1 MTRNRRFRLLDLFVL
16 AASAPIWVPVMAIC
30 AAAVAI
36 GSGRPV
42 FFRQERVGRDGA
54 AFQVLKF
61 RSMRMSDRPEA
72 PSAATITGVGAVLRR
87 TSLDELPQLLNVLR
101 GEMSL
106 VGPRPMLPRQVAALS
121 CGQERRHLVRP
132 GHTGLAQVSGRNS
145 IPWAQRLALDVQWA
159 TSATPRDYFR
169 IIATTFGGLQRKTRK
184 TRIPNRR
191 QAWLAIGMVLTL
203 VNQQAQRLL
212 GLHSGRVVLFV
223 TEYREHF
230 QSVDHASLGLTKPK
244 RNCPQE
250 CRATHKLSLASSIIC
265 RSHLRPNTPQ
275 PPVECVY
282 SPSMDEECA
291 DRGGDCPD

>member
-132 GHTGLAQVSGRNS
+132 GLTGLAQVSGRNS

-169 IIATTFGGLQRKTRK
+169 IIATTFGVVATGQGVDGNDADDPFVR
-184 TRIPNRR
+184 
-191 QAWLAIGMVLTL
+191 L
-203 VNQQAQRLL
+203 VYA
-212 GLHSGRVVLFV
+212 H
-223 TEYREHF
+223 
-230 QSVDHASLGLTKPK
+230 DHAQDDAAVPVAPVLRLDAP
-244 RNCPQE
+244 E
-250 CRATHKLSLASSIIC
+250 
-265 RSHLRPNTPQ
+265 RSGQ
-275 PPVECVY
+275 QVERI
-282 SPSMDEECA
+282 A
-291 DRGGDCPD
+291 A